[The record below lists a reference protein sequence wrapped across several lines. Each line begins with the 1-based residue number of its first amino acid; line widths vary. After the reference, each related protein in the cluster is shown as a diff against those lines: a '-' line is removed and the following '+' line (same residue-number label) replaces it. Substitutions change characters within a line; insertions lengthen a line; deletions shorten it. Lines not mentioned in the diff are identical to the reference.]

1 MSAAINYSVFTKPW
15 QTQSIEQVGELVSR
29 LGFDGVELPVRPGY
43 QVEPETIEEGL
54 VAAAKRLAEYGVA
67 IYSIAGPTSGPGIAG
82 PSDEAAIAACAEAGV
97 PIIRVM
103 ARVGKDESYLQA
115 EERLQREYD
124 ALVPLLEKYGVT
136 LGVQNHCGRHVA
148 NAVALKRIV
157 ERYDRRHIAAVWDAA
172 HESLDGGDVD
182 LALDAIWPH
191 LCMVNLK
198 NAIWQRTNG
207 PEAEYARWRVY
218 WTSGRQGLC
227 VWPDVVA
234 ELKRRAYEGVACL
247 TAEYSDAHAVE
258 RLIAEDIAFART
270 LFGAE
275 EPRE

>member
-1 MSAAINYSVFTKPW
+1 MMSAAIKYSVFTKPW

-29 LGFDGVELPVRPGY
+29 VGFDGIELPVRPGY
-43 QVEPETIEEGL
+43 QVEPETVGKAL
-54 VAAAKRLAEYGVA
+54 VPTAKRLGEFGVA
-67 IYSIAGPTSGPGIAG
+67 IYSIAGPT
-82 PSDEAAIAACAEAGV
+82 DEAAIAACAEAGV

-103 ARVGKDESYLQA
+103 ARVDRDESYLQA

-124 ALVPLLEKYGVT
+124 ALAPLLDKYGVT
-136 LGVQNHCGRHVA
+136 LGVQNHCGRFVA
-148 NAVALKRIV
+148 NAVALKRLI

-172 HESLDGGDVD
+172 HEALDGGDAD

-227 VWPDVVA
+227 VWPNVVA
-234 ELKRRAYEGVACL
+234 ELKRRAYQGVVCL
-247 TAEYSDAHAVE
+247 TAEYSDEHAVE
-258 RLIAEDIAFART
+258 RLIAEDMAFARA
-270 LFGAE
+270 LFEAE
-275 EPRE
+275 EPKG